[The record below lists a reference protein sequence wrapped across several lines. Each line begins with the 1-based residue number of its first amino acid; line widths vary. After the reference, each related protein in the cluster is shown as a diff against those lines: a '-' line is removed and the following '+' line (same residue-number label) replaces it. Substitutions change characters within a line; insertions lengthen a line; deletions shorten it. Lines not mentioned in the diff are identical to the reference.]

1 MPSNDHKPD
10 EVKLGPAD
18 FRAVD
23 FPGGRVTAPGF
34 GQLLSLAP
42 QGTVSAGHG

>member
-10 EVKLGPAD
+10 EDKLGPAD
-18 FRAVD
+18 FLAVE

-34 GQLLSLAP
+34 GQLPSLAR
-42 QGTVSAGHG
+42 QGTISAGHG